1 MGEGIRPSD
10 DPEGIASNGD
20 RAHLPADTGE
30 SAIPADADETHIPPG
45 THETR
50 TPVDTGET
58 RTPVDTGEFRA
69 PAGAGRTRTGHRHW
83 DDRGA
88 AATEYVGA
96 VIVMVAI
103 VSALLATNIGQ
114 SIANTFRSKICQVLG
129 LGSCG
134 GANPPQGAPVTDSDY
149 EPPLC
154 QVSSISDKAGDKIK
168 ILFFEMGNEFGVQ
181 EQHFKSKTDV
191 NGDGKVDDK
200 DELIYLTFTDA
211 ASAGVKKDFKP
222 GMKLGDMGNG
232 EIEIGA
238 GIKVT
243 NGDTYVFTS
252 PDEAKKFRDDI
263 ETIESYQQRQM
274 MPGGGEA
281 SMGDAF
287 LNLFHKGP
295 LHDYEEAE
303 KRVKDGLGDD
313 RRITYGKVGLDL
325 SGSLGLKLNSPD
337 DEAMSSKL
345 GGHVTFTPDVTWTKD
360 AYRHTKSYTYS
371 ASLQYGADATVAFG
385 PEEYGV
391 STNTTRTGAITVTRD
406 EKTGKL
412 LGITMTQTIEGAS
425 AKGKGKV
432 SDDNG
437 KEGKDKR
444 GGGGSVSSNDS
455 ETGIKVVTN
464 QISFDPG
471 TAGDADRALA
481 QQWLDGSGNNTAPFE
496 YLFGNHAPTSKPG
509 SDDPFGQLLFDKGKS
524 SLTNY
529 TGETNAA
536 EYGFELNLG
545 LSLGFSVSTE
555 HKEETL
561 NDAQFLGAPHD
572 GQRSYLPYSYC
583 AN

>member
-1 MGEGIRPSD
+1 MGEGIRAND
-10 DPEGIASNGD
+10 GPEGIASSGD
-20 RAHLPADTGE
+20 RTH
-30 SAIPADADETHIPPG
+30 IPADADRTGIRTG
-45 THETR
+45 TARAR
-50 TPVDTGET
+50 T
-58 RTPVDTGEFRA
+58 
-69 PAGAGRTRTGHRHW
+69 PAGAAGPRTPAGTARTLASRRRW

-96 VIVMVAI
+96 VIVMVAV

-134 GANPPQGAPVTDSDY
+134 GASPPPGTPLTDADF

-168 ILFFEMGNEFGVQ
+168 ILFFEMGNEFGIQ

-191 NGDGKVDDK
+191 NGDGKVDDQ

-281 SMGDAF
+281 SMGDAIM
-287 LNLFHKGP
+287 NLFGKGP

-303 KRVKDGLGDD
+303 GRVKDGLGEN
-313 RRITYGKVGLDL
+313 RKITYGKVGLDL
-325 SGSLGLKLNSPD
+325 SGSLGLKINSPD
-337 DEAMSSKL
+337 DEALNAKL
-345 GGHVTFTPDVTWTKD
+345 GGHVSFTPDVTWTND

-371 ASLQYGADATVAFG
+371 AQLQYGADATVAFG
-385 PEEYGV
+385 PGEYGV
-391 STNTTRTGAITVTRD
+391 TTNTVRTGSITVTRD

-412 LGITMTQTIEGAS
+412 LSITMTQTIEGGS
-425 AKGKGKV
+425 EKGKGKV

-437 KEGKDKR
+437 KKGKDKR
-444 GGGGSVSSNDS
+444 GGGGSVSGNDS

-471 TAGDADRALA
+471 KAGDADRAIA

-524 SLTNY
+524 SVTTY
-529 TGETNAA
+529 TGQTNAA

-561 NDAQFLGAPHD
+561 NDAQFLGAPRND
-572 GQRSYLPYSYC
+572 QRSYLPYSYC